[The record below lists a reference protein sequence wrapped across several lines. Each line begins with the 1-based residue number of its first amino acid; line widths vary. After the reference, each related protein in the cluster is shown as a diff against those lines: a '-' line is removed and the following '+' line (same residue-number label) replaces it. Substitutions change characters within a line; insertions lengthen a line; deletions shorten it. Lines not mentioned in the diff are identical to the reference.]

1 MIFQYRKYQRNI
13 KERTKEEKKVEM
25 GTKEFTYGR
34 GYSSDIVTIITKLRK
49 YNQYAYKF
57 VWW

>member
-13 KERTKEEKKVEM
+13 KEKMKEENMEEM

-34 GYSSDIVTIITKLRK
+34 GYSSDIVTIITKLRNH
-49 YNQYAYKF
+49 NQYAYKF
-57 VWW
+57 VWR

>member
-13 KERTKEEKKVEM
+13 KERMKEEKMVEM

-34 GYSSDIVTIITKLRK
+34 GYSSDIVIIITKLSNH
-49 YNQYAYKF
+49 NQYAYKF
-57 VWW
+57 VWR